1 MYTVDLYLRVRLAC
15 HVDGLSQREAASRF
29 GIARETVRK
38 MLRHSEPPGY
48 RRRQPPKRPKLAPFT
63 DIIDRILEE
72 DRPVHRKQHHTAKRI
87 FERLRDEHGFTGKE
101 TIVKDYVRERRL
113 RRREMFVPLSHP
125 PGHAQADFGEAD
137 AIIAGVKYR
146 AHFFVMTLP
155 HSDACF
161 VAAYPAAT
169 TEAWLDGHN
178 RAFVFFGGVPQSILY
193 DNDKCLVSRILSDG
207 TRQRTRAFS
216 GLQSHYLFEDRY
228 GRPGKGNDKG
238 NVEGVVG
245 YARRN
250 FMTPLPRF
258 ASWDAFN
265 GHLEEQCRNR
275 QGNVLRGHRESIGE
289 RFVRDRE
296 ALKRPLPAPF
306 DACDKQGTRVNSLSL
321 VRYRTNDYS
330 VPVAYGHQ
338 EVWIRGYVH
347 EVVIGC
353 GAGIIARHPRSYD
366 REDMVFDPIHYL
378 PLLEH
383 KIGALD
389 QAAPLAG
396 WELPDAF
403 PTLRRLLEARM
414 GKAGKREY
422 VQVLRLVETFDLEV
436 LHGAVKDALRLG
448 AIGYDAVQTPCAVPY
463 RATPAQTRPG
473 YLSLPASGQRGDH
486 GRRQLYELV
495 GWRRVMTDTPQ
506 VLLAHHLKTL
516 KLPTFLREYDKL
528 ARQCATE
535 GADHVRYLVRLTELE
550 LIDRERRMVERR
562 IRQARFPAV
571 KSLDSFDFKAIASL
585 NKMLVL
591 ELARCEYVERRENI
605 IALGNSGT
613 GKTHIALGLGLAAC
627 QKGLS
632 VGFLTAAALV
642 HELMEARDEKRLLR
656 LQKQLAKYHL
666 LIIDELGFV
675 PLSKTGAELLFE
687 VFSQRYERGSILVTS
702 NLPFDE
708 WTEIFGSER
717 LTGALLDRLTHHV
730 HILEMNG
737 ESYRLNQSQKRRK
750 SPKIPA

>member
-347 EVVIGC
+347 AVVIGC
-353 GAGIIARHPRSYD
+353 GAGIIARHPRSHD

-383 KIGALD
+383 KTGVNFLPMPVESL
-389 QAAPLAG
+389 QCHTAP
-396 WELPDAF
+396 
-403 PTLRRLLEARM
+403 
-414 GKAGKREY
+414 
-422 VQVLRLVETFDLEV
+422 
-436 LHGAVKDALRLG
+436 
-448 AIGYDAVQTPCAVPY
+448 
-463 RATPAQTRPG
+463 
-473 YLSLPASGQRGDH
+473 
-486 GRRQLYELV
+486 
-495 GWRRVMTDTPQ
+495 
-506 VLLAHHLKTL
+506 
-516 KLPTFLREYDKL
+516 
-528 ARQCATE
+528 
-535 GADHVRYLVRLTELE
+535 
-550 LIDRERRMVERR
+550 
-562 IRQARFPAV
+562 
-571 KSLDSFDFKAIASL
+571 
-585 NKMLVL
+585 N
-591 ELARCEYVERRENI
+591 
-605 IALGNSGT
+605 
-613 GKTHIALGLGLAAC
+613 
-627 QKGLS
+627 
-632 VGFLTAAALV
+632 
-642 HELMEARDEKRLLR
+642 
-656 LQKQLAKYHL
+656 
-666 LIIDELGFV
+666 
-675 PLSKTGAELLFE
+675 
-687 VFSQRYERGSILVTS
+687 
-702 NLPFDE
+702 
-708 WTEIFGSER
+708 
-717 LTGALLDRLTHHV
+717 
-730 HILEMNG
+730 
-737 ESYRLNQSQKRRK
+737 
-750 SPKIPA
+750 

>member
-48 RRRQPPKRPKLAPFT
+48 RRRQPPNRPKLAPFT

-72 DRPVHRKQHHTAKRI
+72 DRTVHRKQHHTAKRI

-161 VAAYPAAT
+161 VAAYPWRGWSAT

-178 RAFVFFGGVPQSILY
+178 RAFVFFGG
-193 DNDKCLVSRILSDG
+193 
-207 TRQRTRAFS
+207 
-216 GLQSHYLFEDRY
+216 
-228 GRPGKGNDKG
+228 
-238 NVEGVVG
+238 
-245 YARRN
+245 
-250 FMTPLPRF
+250 
-258 ASWDAFN
+258 
-265 GHLEEQCRNR
+265 
-275 QGNVLRGHRESIGE
+275 
-289 RFVRDRE
+289 
-296 ALKRPLPAPF
+296 
-306 DACDKQGTRVNSLSL
+306 DKQGTRVNSLSL

-353 GAGIIARHPRSYD
+353 GAGIIARHPRSCD

-448 AIGYDAVQTPCAVPY
+448 AIDYDAVK
-463 RATPAQTRPG
+463 
-473 YLSLPASGQRGDH
+473 H
-486 GRRQLYELV
+486 LV
-495 GWRRVMTDTPQ
+495 LCR
-506 VLLAHHLKTL
+506 
-516 KLPTFLREYDKL
+516 
-528 ARQCATE
+528 
-535 GADHVRYLVRLTELE
+535 
-550 LIDRERRMVERR
+550 IERR
-562 IRQARFPAV
+562 PP
-571 KSLDSFDFKAIASL
+571 KLDLDIYPYLPRANVA
-585 NKMLVL
+585 
-591 ELARCEYVERRENI
+591 
-605 IALGNSGT
+605 T
-613 GKTHIALGLGLAAC
+613 
-627 QKGLS
+627 
-632 VGFLTAAALV
+632 TAAASY
-642 HELMEARDEKRLLR
+642 MSLL
-656 LQKQLAKYHL
+656 
-666 LIIDELGFV
+666 GG
-675 PLSKTGAELLFE
+675 GA
-687 VFSQRYERGSILVTS
+687 S
-702 NLPFDE
+702 
-708 WTEIFGSER
+708 
-717 LTGALLDRLTHHV
+717 
-730 HILEMNG
+730 
-737 ESYRLNQSQKRRK
+737 
-750 SPKIPA
+750 

>member
-38 MLRHSEPPGY
+38 MLRHSAPPGY

-72 DRPVHRKQHHTAKRI
+72 DRTVHRKRHHTAKRI

-161 VAAYPAAT
+161 VAAYPAAA

-216 GLQSHYLFEDRY
+216 GLPSQYLFEDRY

-265 GHLEEQCRNR
+265 GRLEEQCRNR

-306 DACDKQGTRVNSLSL
+306 DACGKQGTRVNSLSL

-347 EVVIGC
+347 AVVIGC

-389 QAAPLAG
+389 QAAPLERVRHRQNQKGDSQGSQKVIQAMS
-396 WELPDAF
+396 W
-403 PTLRRLLEARM
+403 
-414 GKAGKREY
+414 
-422 VQVLRLVETFDLEV
+422 
-436 LHGAVKDALRLG
+436 VKG
-448 AIGYDAVQTPCAVPY
+448 GQPWM
-463 RATPAQTRPG
+463 TRP
-473 YLSLPASGQRGDH
+473 YSEDLRERVVRVVESGTSRNAAAKQFDVSISFVVKLMQRWKQRGTIKADKYGGWKKSKLAPH
-486 GRRQLYELV
+486 GDRIRALVMENCDITIDELC
-495 GWRRVMTDTPQ
+495 
-506 VLLAHHLKTL
+506 VLLAAEGIEAKRSTL
-516 KLPTFLREYDKL
+516 GDFLLAQGLSRKKRQPTPPSRS
-528 ARQCATE
+528 A
-535 GADHVRYLVRLTELE
+535 LTS
-550 LIDRERRMVERR
+550 R
-562 IRQARFPAV
+562 
-571 KSLDSFDFKAIASL
+571 
-585 NKMLVL
+585 
-591 ELARCEYVERRENI
+591 RREP
-605 IALGNSGT
+605 LG
-613 GKTHIALGLGLAAC
+613 A
-627 QKGLS
+627 
-632 VGFLTAAALV
+632 
-642 HELMEARDEKRLLR
+642 
-656 LQKQLAKYHL
+656 
-666 LIIDELGFV
+666 
-675 PLSKTGAELLFE
+675 
-687 VFSQRYERGSILVTS
+687 TS
-702 NLPFDE
+702 NL
-708 WTEIFGSER
+708 G
-717 LTGALLDRLTHHV
+717 
-730 HILEMNG
+730 
-737 ESYRLNQSQKRRK
+737 
-750 SPKIPA
+750 